1 VRETF
6 QASRRQVES
15 VLTPAQQTTLTQI
28 RHRRLAPLGPLGGT
42 GIDPRQ
48 RMRPAGQAMPSP
60 RGAFRRQSG
69 AMKTFRTFKG
79 SWFALAVVLAI
90 LIGEIAAWKL
100 SPLLGRPNN
109 PFLVGVLSVA
119 AVAFAA
125 SILFRDADY
134 D

>member
-1 VRETF
+1 
-6 QASRRQVES
+6 
-15 VLTPAQQTTLTQI
+15 
-28 RHRRLAPLGPLGGT
+28 
-42 GIDPRQ
+42 
-48 RMRPAGQAMPSP
+48 
-60 RGAFRRQSG
+60 
-69 AMKTFRTFKG
+69 MKTFRTFKG

-109 PFLVGVLSVA
+109 PFLVGVLSVG